1 MKKALVGVGDFE
13 SGSKL
18 IKQLIEFF
26 GDCITE
32 VHLLNV
38 IDKQNLE
45 QLAVYTGKTLE
56 EVLEENQQEYK
67 NILQK
72 LVLEYSNT
80 HLYITTE
87 ILEGLIADTII
98 ETSKKE
104 NVDIIVMG
112 TRRESITKRLIKNHV
127 RYVIELS
134 DIPVLMFPV

>member
-1 MKKALVGVGDFE
+1 MKKALVAIGDFE
-13 SGSKL
+13 SGSEL
-18 IKQLIEFF
+18 IKQLIEFLD
-26 GDCITE
+26 DCITE
-32 VHLLNV
+32 VHLLHV

-45 QLAVYTGKTLE
+45 QLAIYKGKTLE
-56 EVLEENQQEYK
+56 EVLEENQHENE

-72 LVLEYSNT
+72 LILEYSDT

-87 ILEGLIADTII
+87 LLKGLIADKII
-98 ETSKKE
+98 ETAKRE
-104 NVDIIVMG
+104 NVEFIVMG